1 MNIIKFDWE
10 FNNCMNSIK
19 ESIRFHAMALST
31 QNKFAILKELYETKA
46 ISTMEYTE
54 KLKELYKNT

>member
-1 MNIIKFDWE
+1 METINFNWE

-31 QNKFAILKELYETKA
+31 QNKIAILKELYETKT
-46 ISTMEYTE
+46 ISLVEYTE
-54 KLKELYKNT
+54 KLKELYKST

>member
-1 MNIIKFDWE
+1 MGIIKFDWE
-10 FNNCMNSIK
+10 FTNCMHSIK
-19 ESIRFHAMALST
+19 ESIRFHAMALGT
-31 QNKFAILKELYETKA
+31 QNKIAILKELHETKT